1 MTTFGVLT
9 PMIFIKWLT
18 LFKRIGLS
26 VGMKTLHFFFL
37 FMIAVGIP
45 MGYFIGKYES
55 RRTLTNLCDTSD
67 QEIGKQIRNK
77 YVSSFLVDRIVS

>member
-1 MTTFGVLT
+1 
-9 PMIFIKWLT
+9 
-18 LFKRIGLS
+18 
-26 VGMKTLHFFFL
+26 
-37 FMIAVGIP
+37 MIAVGIP

-77 YVSSFLVDRIVS
+77 YASSSLLIV

>member
-1 MTTFGVLT
+1 
-9 PMIFIKWLT
+9 MIFIKWLT

-26 VGMKTLHFFFL
+26 VGMNTLHFFFL

-77 YVSSFLVDRIVS
+77 YVSSSLLIV